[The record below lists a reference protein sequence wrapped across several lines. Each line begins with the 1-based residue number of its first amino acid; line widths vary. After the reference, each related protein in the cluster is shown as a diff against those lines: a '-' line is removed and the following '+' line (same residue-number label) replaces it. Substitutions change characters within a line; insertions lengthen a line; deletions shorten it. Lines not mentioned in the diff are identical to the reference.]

1 MRTTR
6 VVAYFALLIPGT
18 LAAQAGESAARWR
31 WVNTADELSART
43 DSRLLLSAT
52 ASGPIL
58 FFVCGNR
65 LPGDSGR
72 TLLFFTGE
80 SLFPYGGSGS
90 AYMEVRF
97 AGEKGWHPWYWL
109 IYDAADPQVE
119 LPLTAMSRRVAF
131 MGSQHNA
138 YFSTEIFKRML
149 GSDTTSIRYQAFG
162 DSHEVHFLTAG
173 LAAMLKDRSDC
184 KWLVQ

>member
-1 MRTTR
+1 MRTTGI
-6 VVAYFALLIPGT
+6 AALISLLIPCSV
-18 LAAQAGESAARWR
+18 AAQSGDSARWR
-31 WVNTADELSART
+31 WVSTADELSSRT
-43 DSRLLLSAT
+43 DTRLILSAT
-52 ASGPIL
+52 APGPL
-58 FFVCGNR
+58 LLFVCGTR

-97 AGEKGWHPWYWL
+97 AGEKAWHPWYWL
-109 IYDAADPQVE
+109 IYNAADPQVE

-131 MGSQHNA
+131 MGSKHNA
-138 YFSTEIFKRML
+138 YFSTEMFKRML

-162 DSHEVHFLTAG
+162 DAHEVRFLTEG
-173 LAAMLKDRSDC
+173 LAAMLRSRTDC
-184 KWLVQ
+184 RWPTP